1 MNNGIARAVES
12 PSATPNECLFSR
24 MSTNYVADL
33 QTRVEPCIFGGVPD
47 CSQCGCA
54 ISTGLHWLKTVRVAQ
69 RVKIETLV
77 NRSVELGSVLGKLR
91 SEYRTHPRWTGAHTS
106 EHKLVQIEARTRS
119 DGVRRTLS

>member
-1 MNNGIARAVES
+1 MNNGIARAIES
-12 PSATPNECLFSR
+12 PSATPKECLFSR

-91 SEYRTHPRWTGAHTS
+91 SGYRVLPRWTVPSASGRELVHIAGTERS
-106 EHKLVQIEARTRS
+106 EE
-119 DGVRRTLS
+119 